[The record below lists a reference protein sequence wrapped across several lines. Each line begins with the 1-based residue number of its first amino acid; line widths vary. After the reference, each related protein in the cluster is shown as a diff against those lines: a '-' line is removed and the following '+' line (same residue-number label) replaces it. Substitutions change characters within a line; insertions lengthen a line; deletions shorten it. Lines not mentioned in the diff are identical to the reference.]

1 MHVLIV
7 EDHHLLAVGLELL
20 LEEQG
25 HDLVGVV
32 SSGEQAVAA
41 AEQHRPDLIIMDI
54 ALEGGMDGID
64 AAREIRSR
72 LGIRSLFFTGV
83 SDPETRQRAIA
94 ADPIAFLDKTSSP
107 DQLRQVI
114 AAIERR

>member
-1 MHVLIV
+1 L
-7 EDHHLLAVGLELL
+7 
-20 LEEQG
+20 
-25 HDLVGVV
+25 
-32 SSGEQAVAA
+32 GEQAVAA

-54 ALEGGMDGID
+54 SLEGGTDGVD

-72 LGIRSLFFTGV
+72 IGIRSLFFTGV
-83 SDPETRQRAIA
+83 SDPQTRQRAIA

-114 AAIERR
+114 AAIELR